1 MSRTTV
7 DLDEK
12 LMEDLMKATDA
23 PTKKAAIEGAMR
35 DKLNAIRRERL
46 IARIGSGD
54 MDMTLE
60 ELKAWRNMSKPR
72 TFE

>member
-1 MSRTTV
+1 MARTTV

-12 LMEDLMKATDA
+12 LMKDLMKATDA
-23 PTKKAAIEGAMR
+23 PTKKAAIEDAMR